1 MLIQNTMKS
10 LKYISV
16 LLVVLFMGCDNVLDT
31 EPKQSISEELALTTS
46 DNVKSVLYGAYD
58 NLGDYDVYGGQYY
71 MLPDLMAVGQ
81 EAQWTGTFEQPGQ
94 IYRRN
99 IQVDNSFVS
108 SNWLDGF
115 ATINVANNVLSA
127 IDVVN
132 EADQDRVEG
141 EAKFIR
147 AITYFQLVRLFAKD
161 YNDGNPTQNLGV
173 PLSLEPTRAITEEDE
188 IPRNTVEEIYSQVIA
203 DLQDAKNLLGVESS
217 SYVYADTYAA
227 SAFLARV
234 YLQQGEYE
242 LARDE
247 AHRVISDPDSPYS
260 LVENYADAFNNSNV
274 NTSEDIFALQVTTQ
288 DGTNSLQT
296 FYASQD
302 NGGRGDIEIQQ
313 SHLDL
318 YEAGDDRLDFF
329 YEDNGEIR
337 TGKWRNQYGNVNVI
351 RLAEMYLIRAEGNE
365 RLGESVGATP
375 TEDINEIR
383 ERAGLNP
390 TAGPVSLQEILD
402 ERHIELA
409 FEGHFLFDLKRTQGS
424 IGGTQW
430 NSTDLVY
437 PIPQREMDAND
448 ALDQNDG
455 YGS

>member
-1 MLIQNTMKS
+1 MKS

-16 LLVVLFMGCDNVLDT
+16 LLVVLLFMGCDNVLDT
-31 EPKQSISEELALTTS
+31 EPQQSISEELALNTS
-46 DNVKSVLYGAYD
+46 DNVKAVLYGAYD

-81 EAQWTGTFEQPGQ
+81 EAQWTGTYEQPGQ
-94 IYRRN
+94 IFRRN
-99 IQVDNSFVS
+99 IQVDNSFVRDG
-108 SNWLDGF
+108 WLDGYS
-115 ATINVANNVLSA
+115 TINVANNVLGA
-127 IDVVN
+127 LDVVN
-132 EADQDRVEG
+132 EADRDRVEG

-173 PLSLEPTRAITEEDE
+173 PLTLEPTRAITEEDQ
-188 IPRNTVEEIYSQVIA
+188 IPRNTVEEVYQQVIN
-203 DLQDAKNLLGVESS
+203 DLQDAKGLLGVHSS
-217 SYVYADTYAA
+217 GYVYADTYAA

-234 YLQQGEYE
+234 YLQQAEYE

-260 LVENYADAFNNSNV
+260 LLDNYADVFNNTNV

-313 SHLDL
+313 GHLDL
-318 YEAGDDRLDFF
+318 YEAGDERLDFF
-329 YEDNGEIR
+329 YDDGGDTR
-337 TGKWRNQYGNVNVI
+337 TGKWQNQYGNVNLI
-351 RLAEMYLIRAEGNE
+351 RLAEMYLIRAEGNQ
-365 RLGESVGATP
+365 RLGETVGATP
-375 TEDINEIR
+375 TEDINALR
-383 ERAGLNP
+383 QRADLTPVG
-390 TAGPVSLQEILD
+390 GPVSLQDILD

-424 IGGTQW
+424 VAGSQW
-430 NSTDLVY
+430 NAPELVY
-437 PIPQREMDAND
+437 PIPQRERDAND
-448 ALDQNDG
+448 ALEQNDG